1 MTVLNRIGIIG
12 TGAWGTALATA
23 CRRAGREV
31 VLRARKADV
40 ADAINKT
47 HENPAFLPGVA
58 LDPAIRATLDE
69 AEAVDADAVLMVM
82 PAQHLRQAGRSL
94 AACWKPGV
102 PAVICCKGIE
112 QESCALMSEVL
123 AETIPDAPL
132 AVLSGPTFAAEVAR
146 DLPTGVTLAAADP
159 ALAEELSAAI
169 GTPRFRTYQSDD
181 VIGAQMGGAVKN
193 VLAIACGIVE
203 GRNLGDNTRA
213 TLITRGL
220 SEIVH
225 LGQAKGARMETL
237 MGLSGLGDLILTC
250 NAMQSRNFS
259 LGVALGE
266 GRSLEDIQGA
276 RNSVAEGVFS
286 ASSVSEL
293 ARRLDVDMPI
303 CLAVDGVLNH
313 FADIDATIKGL
324 LARPFGAEL
333 RAPETR
339 RP

>member
-1 MTVLNRIGIIG
+1 MNKIGIIG
-12 TGAWGTALATA
+12 AGAWGTALATV

-31 VLRARKADV
+31 VVWARETDV
-40 ADAINKT
+40 ADAINET
-47 HENPAFLPGVA
+47 HENSAFLPGIT
-58 LDPAIRATLDE
+58 LDPAIRATSVE
-69 AEAVDADAVLMVM
+69 AEALDVDAVLLVA
-82 PAQHLRQAGRSL
+82 PAQHLRRVCRSL
-94 AACWKPGV
+94 APYWKPSV

-112 QESCALMSEVL
+112 QESCQLMSEVL
-123 AETIPDAPL
+123 AETIPDAPP

-159 ALAEELSAAI
+159 ALAKELSAAI

-266 GRSLEDIQGA
+266 GRSLKDIQGE

-293 ARRLDVDMPI
+293 ARRLDVEMPI

-324 LARPFGAEL
+324 LARPFGAEM
-333 RAPETR
+333 
-339 RP
+339 